1 MVFNG
6 NEFTV
11 NILGNTLQSGSV
23 TSAAEV
29 HELCE
34 MFADQSAYKFC
45 SGIEMDFYEEHHH
58 SVIRYHLK
66 SVRYCAVPFRHVDSL
81 NCKLWYKLP
90 MNAPL
95 VDKHAKEVMCSS
107 CKRLKTDLKWQRKR
121 TLRSP
126 SRKIK
131 RQASSSKAKLSYM
144 SPASQ
149 SKRKQNLLTERNND
163 KKLAKS
169 ENTEVTLADEQHEEM
184 SAIINKIE
192 EVGKDDI
199 EKVFAEGDSHGV
211 GKEIREVWMTD
222 KRQQL
227 NQFKADQA
235 RNSEWSNRYTYETW

>member
-1 MVFNG
+1 MGFSGQDKQPILTVTQWQLHYHPPFGYTSRIHLVFNG

-45 SGIEMDFYEEHHH
+45 PGIEMDFYEEHHH

-107 CKRLKTDLKWQRKR
+107 CKRLLMLDSLCNT
-121 TLRSP
+121 TPVLR
-126 SRKIK
+126 
-131 RQASSSKAKLSYM
+131 L
-144 SPASQ
+144 
-149 SKRKQNLLTERNND
+149 
-163 KKLAKS
+163 
-169 ENTEVTLADEQHEEM
+169 
-184 SAIINKIE
+184 
-192 EVGKDDI
+192 VG
-199 EKVFAEGDSHGV
+199 G
-211 GKEIREVWMTD
+211 W
-222 KRQQL
+222 
-227 NQFKADQA
+227 
-235 RNSEWSNRYTYETW
+235 